1 MCCDVCVCVCVWGG
15 GYRAVVLRCYRTPTA
30 DSPNVP
36 WARSIGADTEGDP
49 RSVTLETNFIKM
61 NLSRGAVLTAA

>member
-1 MCCDVCVCVCVWGG
+1 MCVCVMMWGIQ
-15 GYRAVVLRCYRTPTA
+15 AVVLRCYHTPTA
-30 DSPNVP
+30 DFQNVP